1 VSSEQGGSE
10 HRLRRARREMK
21 VKFDGVEHVVQV
33 SVLLSLTYLSTSPQP
48 CGEVRQAS
56 IAKPSTYTN
65 DRTRHAW

>member
-1 VSSEQGGSE
+1 
-10 HRLRRARREMK
+10 MK
-21 VKFDGVEHVVQV
+21 VKLDAVEHVVQV